1 MDLIK
6 LYKMLLTYDYYI
18 NRKKLIKTK
27 KYKKQIEELKQAK
40 QKEFSKLLNYI
51 CNYKG
56 TKDIEEILEYYNI
69 YAKYQIHL
77 IN

>member
-6 LYKMLLTYDYYI
+6 LYKILLTYDYYI
-18 NRKKLIKTK
+18 NKRKLIKTK

-40 QKEFSKLLNYI
+40 QKEFGKLLIYI

-56 TKDIEEILEYYNI
+56 TKDIEEIIEYYNK
-69 YAKYQIHL
+69 YADYKIHL